1 MILNRNLL
9 KIKVQNTAFTV
20 SEIETEIDT
29 VKKSY
34 NISKQE
40 AEYFIFSDKV
50 SNSTYNIEKANIN
63 ILMKNGDVID
73 ITSASGQF
81 NIESLKKTINKY
93 FLCYSK
99 LK

>member
-1 MILNRNLL
+1 MAIANFDGDPLIEVLNGRYGPF
-9 KIKVQNTAFTV
+9 I
-20 SEIETEIDT
+20 EIDT

-81 NIESLKKTINKY
+81 NIEALKKTINKY
-93 FLCYSK
+93 FLCYPK